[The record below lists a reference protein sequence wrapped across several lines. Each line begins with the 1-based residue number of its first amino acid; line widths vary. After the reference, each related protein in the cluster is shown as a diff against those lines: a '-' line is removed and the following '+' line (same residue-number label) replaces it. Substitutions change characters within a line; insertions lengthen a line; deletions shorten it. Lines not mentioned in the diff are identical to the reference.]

1 MARLISTSHGTN
13 RDAFTPV
20 DWAMFGTLGLIW
32 GSSFLLMAIG
42 LDSFHPGLVALLR
55 IVAASLFLYSIPRI
69 RHSRIEPEDR
79 ARVVLI
85 GFTWVALPFTMF
97 PIAQQ
102 WIASGVAGLINGT
115 TPIFAAIV
123 ASILLRTLPGRL
135 QRVGLTMGLAG
146 VVLIALPA
154 ISAGR
159 SETIG
164 ILLALVAAASYGV
177 SINLSVPLVQKYGSL
192 PVMSR
197 VIWAAIPMVLPYGV
211 YGMTQS
217 EFSVPSLLATT
228 AVGVFGTGIA
238 FLLAG
243 RIAAS
248 VGATRSSFIAY
259 VIPVVALIL
268 GIVFRNEVISP
279 LAIGGIGLV
288 LAGAFLASRK
298 ERDATLTASPVSA
311 RS

>member
-20 DWAMFGTLGLIW
+20 DWALFGTLGLIW

-69 RHSRIEPEDR
+69 RHSHIEPEDR

>member
-1 MARLISTSHGTN
+1 MARLITTSHGTN
-13 RDAFTPV
+13 RDAFTAL
-20 DWAMFGTLGLIW
+20 DWTLFATLGLIW

-55 IVAASLFLYSIPRI
+55 ILAASAFMYSIPRI
-69 RHSRIEPEDR
+69 RNSRIDREDR
-79 ARVVLI
+79 GRVVLI

-115 TPIFAAIV
+115 TPIFAAVV

-135 QRVGLTMGLAG
+135 QRVGLVMGLAG
-146 VVLIALPA
+146 VVLIAWP
-154 ISAGR
+154 SVTAGR
-159 SETIG
+159 SEAVG

-177 SINLSVPLVQKYGSL
+177 SINISVPLVQKYGSL

-197 VIWAAIPMVLPYGV
+197 VIWAAIPMVLPYGI
-211 YGMTQS
+211 YGLINS
-217 EFSVPSLLATT
+217 GYSVPSFLATT

-268 GIVFRNEVISP
+268 GIVFRDEVISP
-279 LAIGGIGLV
+279 MAIAGIGLV
-288 LAGAFLASRK
+288 LAGAFLASRR
-298 ERDATLTASPVSA
+298 ERPLTPAPEPAAV
-311 RS
+311 RT

>member
-20 DWAMFGTLGLIW
+20 DWALFGTLGLIW

-259 VIPVVALIL
+259 VIPVVALVL

>member
-1 MARLISTSHGTN
+1 MARLITTSHGTN
-13 RDAFTPV
+13 QDAFTPT
-20 DWAMFGTLGLIW
+20 DWAMFGSLGLIW

-55 IVAASLFLYSIPRI
+55 VLAASAFLYTIPRI
-69 RHSRIEPEDR
+69 RRSRIDREDR
-79 ARVVLI
+79 GRVVLI

-123 ASILLRTLPGRL
+123 ASILLRNLPGRM
-135 QRVGLTMGLAG
+135 QRFGLMLGLAG
-146 VVLIALPA
+146 VVLIAFPSLT
-154 ISAGR
+154 AG
-159 SETIG
+159 SNEAIG

-177 SINLSVPLVQKYGSL
+177 SINISVPLVQKYGSL

-197 VIWAAIPMVLPYGV
+197 VIWAAIPMVLPYGI
-211 YGMTQS
+211 YGLTQS
-217 EFSVPSLLATT
+217 GFSVPSFLATA

-268 GIVFRNEVISP
+268 GIVFRDEVINP
-279 LAIGGIGLV
+279 LAIAGIGLV
-288 LAGAFLASRK
+288 LLGAFLASRK
-298 ERDATLTASPVSA
+298 ERSTRPTPAVTPAA
-311 RS
+311 R

>member
-20 DWAMFGTLGLIW
+20 DWALFGTLGLIW

>member
-1 MARLISTSHGTN
+1 MARLITTSHGTN

-20 DWAMFGTLGLIW
+20 DWVLFGSLGLIW

-55 IVAASLFLYSIPRI
+55 IVAASLFLLSVPRV
-69 RHSRIEPEDR
+69 RRARIDREDR
-79 ARVVLI
+79 ARVVMI
-85 GFTWVALPFTMF
+85 GFTWVALPFTLF

-102 WIASGVAGLINGT
+102 WIASGVAGMINGT
-115 TPIFAAIV
+115 TPIFAAILS
-123 ASILLRTLPGRL
+123 SILLRSLPGRM
-135 QRVGLTMGLAG
+135 QRVGLVLGLVG
-146 VVLIALPA
+146 VVLIAMPSAQAGATQA
-154 ISAGR
+154 IGVV
-159 SETIG
+159 
-164 ILLALVAAASYGV
+164 LALVAAASYAV
-177 SINLSVPLVQKYGSL
+177 SITASVPLVQKYGSL

-211 YGMTQS
+211 YGLTRS
-217 EFSVPSLLATT
+217 GFSIASFAATS

-259 VIPVVALIL
+259 VIPVVALVL
-268 GIVFRNEVISP
+268 GIVFRDEAIS
-279 LAIGGIGLV
+279 LVAVAGIALV
-288 LAGAFLASRK
+288 LTGAFLASRK
-298 ERDATLTASPVSA
+298 EIRRDPATAPAPV
-311 RS
+311 

>member
-20 DWAMFGTLGLIW
+20 DWALFGTLGLIW

-259 VIPVVALIL
+259 VIPVVALVL

-279 LAIGGIGLV
+279 LAIGGIVLV